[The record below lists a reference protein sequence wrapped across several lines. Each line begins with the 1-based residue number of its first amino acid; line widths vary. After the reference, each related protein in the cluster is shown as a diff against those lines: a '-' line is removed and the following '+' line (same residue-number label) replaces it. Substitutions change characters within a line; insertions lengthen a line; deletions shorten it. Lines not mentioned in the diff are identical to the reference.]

1 MGECWAEGPDEEG
14 NSLEQGGPE
23 LPSAKAF
30 QNVLKTG
37 MASVQ
42 RDHTRKWE
50 QTKHKKAA
58 LSGAPIDGST
68 LDSSPW
74 RAQWSVLEQ
83 FGKLNHIHCPKRPSS
98 RQRSPETQRCPQPA
112 ALSKDRSG
120 WLARVTGLAG
130 RWDYHGSLSPPS
142 GRGLLP
148 VFPVSWRPG
157 LGQERPRL
165 LPVPSGT
172 KAGPEALWL
181 ETKIGLNEEGDGEEG
196 ASPGDQ
202 ERA

>member
-1 MGECWAEGPDEEG
+1 MGLGVISGFRALGPQLGAQEAEPNLGECWAEGPDEEG

-42 RDHTRKWE
+42 RDQTRKWE

-58 LSGAPIDGST
+58 LSGAPTDGST

-83 FGKLNHIHCPKRPSS
+83 FGKLNHITVQSAPAPDREA
-98 RQRSPETQRCPQPA
+98 QRRRD
-112 ALSKDRSG
+112 ALSLQLCVRTGGGG
-120 WLARVTGLAG
+120 WPG
-130 RWDYHGSLSPPS
+130 RQGW
-142 GRGLLP
+142 
-148 VFPVSWRPG
+148 
-157 LGQERPRL
+157 
-165 LPVPSGT
+165 
-172 KAGPEALWL
+172 
-181 ETKIGLNEEGDGEEG
+181 
-196 ASPGDQ
+196 
-202 ERA
+202 